1 MDHLDRR
8 RKLIEGRRI
17 NLVLDVGANTGQFA
31 RSLRTEIGYAGR
43 IVSFEPL
50 TDAFL
55 MLQQNAAAD
64 PLWDCV
70 NVALGDIETIGRINI
85 SANSHSSSLLEVMER
100 AVQVEPSIAYVGQQ
114 EVTVHRLDG
123 LLGTVTD
130 PNDLVYLK
138 IDAQGYETRILNGA
152 LKVLDR
158 FELIQ
163 LETSLT
169 PVYLNEPLIGD
180 VIKFL
185 DYLDYRIVAIE
196 PGWEDP
202 KTSELLQADLIFAR
216 K

>member
-1 MDHLDRR
+1 
-8 RKLIEGRRI
+8 
-17 NLVLDVGANTGQFA
+17 VLDVGANTGQFA
-31 RSLRTEIGYAGR
+31 QSLRAEIGYAGR

-64 PLWDCV
+64 PLWDCI
-70 NVALGDIETIGRINI
+70 NVALGDVETVGRINI
-85 SANSHSSSLLEVMER
+85 SANSHSSSLLQVMER
-100 AVQVEPSIAYVGQQ
+100 PIQVEPSIAYVGQQ
-114 EVTVHRLDG
+114 EVSLRRLDC
-123 LLGTVTD
+123 LLGELTD
-130 PNDLVYLK
+130 PNELIFLK
-138 IDAQGYETRILNGA
+138 VDAQGYETRILNGA

-158 FELIQ
+158 FALIQ

-169 PVYLNEPLIGD
+169 SVYLNEPLIGD

-202 KTSELLQADLIFAR
+202 RTSEMLQADLIFAR

>member
-1 MDHLDRR
+1 MNHLDRR
-8 RKLIEGRRI
+8 RRLIEGRGI

-31 RSLRTEIGYAGR
+31 QSLRTEIGYAGR

-50 TDAFL
+50 NAAFL

-70 NVALGDIETIGRINI
+70 NVALGDVETVGRINI

-114 EVTVHRLDG
+114 EVSVRRLDG
-123 LLGTVTD
+123 LLGKLTD
-130 PNDLVYLK
+130 PNDLVFLK

-202 KTSELLQADLIFAR
+202 RTSELLQADLIFAR